1 MPRILVVDDDL
12 VQLDLYAQIL
22 EIAGYLVEIAV
33 TAAQTVRCIEN
44 APADLVIMDLRIP
57 NALGESDSQE
67 GMALIRRIRDLG
79 YRAPVIVLSGWPDD
93 LYGQPEEQLVS
104 CILDRKS
111 TRLNSSHSL
120 HDALPIYGPDSPYP
134 RPRLPRPGDRSLWL
148 AR

>member
-1 MPRILVVDDDL
+1 MPRILVVDDDV

-22 EIAGYLVEIAV
+22 EIAGYLVEIAL

-79 YRAPVIVLSGWPDD
+79 YRAPVIVLYDVVQLD
-93 LYGQPEEQLVS
+93 LYAQILEIAGYLVEIALTAAQTVR
-104 CILDRKS
+104 CIENAPADLVIMDLRIP
-111 TRLNSSHSL
+111 N
-120 HDALPIYGPDSPYP
+120 ALGESDSQE
-134 RPRLPRPGDRSLWL
+134 G
-148 AR
+148 

>member
-57 NALGESDSQE
+57 NALGESDSLE

-104 CILDRKS
+104 CILVKPVG
-111 TRLNSSHSL
+111 TRELL
-120 HDALPIYGPDSPYP
+120 HTVRDL
-134 RPRLPRPGDRSLWL
+134 L
-148 AR
+148 A